1 MSARRTALQR
11 LLNAALIAIA
21 VVAVPVD
28 AQVAQRIAMAPASPD
43 TIAEP
48 DFKRMLA
55 FAERDSVAPWWAPLA
70 SLALPGS
77 GQASLGQDRFL
88 PYLAIEAYAW
98 VRYANDRRD
107 GERFRTEYRA
117 LARSVARSAFGPA
130 TLNGPFE
137 YYERM
142 EKWVESGAYDLVPGG
157 TIDPETD
164 TLTFNGAQWL
174 LARRTFWQD
183 PDAPPEPGSPEYLEA
198 LRFYRGRAIQ
208 PDFRWSWRDAQLAQD
223 VFRRTIAR
231 SLRNGAHRSGALAAL
246 RAGRPRLCGP
256 PRRGRR
262 GRLRRGEKGGSSPEA
277 TGSTAG
283 SAGRGSALTA
293 HQTTPIR

>member
-1 MSARRTALQR
+1 MSARPTALQR
-11 LLNAALIAIA
+11 LLVAAVIANPA
-21 VVAVPVD
+21 AAVPVG
-28 AQVAQRIAMAPASPD
+28 AQVAQRIAVAPVAQD

-55 FAERDSVAPWWAPLA
+55 FAERDGAAPWWAPLA

-77 GQASLGQDRFL
+77 GQATLGQDRFL
-88 PYLAIEAYAW
+88 PYLAVEAYAW

-130 TLNGPFE
+130 TPNGPFE

-183 PDAPPEPGSPEYLEA
+183 PDAPPAPGSPEYLAA

-231 SLRNGAHRSGALAAL
+231 SNDAYRH
-246 RAGRPRLCGP
+246 AGMDLGIIL
-256 PRRGRR
+256 GNHVLSMVDAFVSI
-262 GRLRRGEKGGSSPEA
+262 RLRRPRDRGPGIGLEVNVPLPQSF
-277 TGSTAG
+277 STHAG
-283 SAGRGSALTA
+283 SANR
-293 HQTTPIR
+293 

>member
-1 MSARRTALQR
+1 MRARRVANGLPLVAAIVLAEGGVR
-11 LLNAALIAIA
+11 LANAQIAHR
-21 VVAVPVD
+21 VAV
-28 AQVAQRIAMAPASPD
+28 APATRD
-43 TIAEP
+43 TIAAP
-48 DFKRMLA
+48 DFTRMLP
-55 FAERDSVAPWWAPLA
+55 FGDRDTVAPWWAPLA

-77 GQASLGQDRFL
+77 GQAMLGQDRFL

-98 VRYANDRRD
+98 VRFANDQRD

-130 TLNGPFE
+130 TPNGPFE

-183 PDAPPEPGSPEYLEA
+183 PDSPPAEGSEEYLAA
-198 LRFYRGRAIQ
+198 LRFYRRRAIQ

-231 SLRNGAHRSGALAAL
+231 SNDAYRH
-246 RAGRPRLCGP
+246 AGMDLGIIL
-256 PRRGRR
+256 GNHVLSMVDAFVSV
-262 GRLRRGEKGGSSPEA
+262 RLRRPRGREPGIGLEVNVPLPQFFP
-277 TGSTAG
+277 THVG
-283 SAGRGSALTA
+283 SASR
-293 HQTTPIR
+293 